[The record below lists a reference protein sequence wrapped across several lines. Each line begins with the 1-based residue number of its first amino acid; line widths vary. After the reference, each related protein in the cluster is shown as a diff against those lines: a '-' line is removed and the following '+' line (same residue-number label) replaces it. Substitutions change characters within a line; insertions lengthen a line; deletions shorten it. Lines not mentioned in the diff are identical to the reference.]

1 MLSFLLLLAAVRPL
15 ANADT
20 LVIPAHIQ
28 YSLPVQ
34 IVQSSIVDDAEF
46 AGELDYLEFEGDRAI
61 GSGVQF
67 DCTDCPYAVVDNNSE
82 KGYRWVPGYSTEL
95 KLSWSTEDKAVH
107 LNHHALLDNDM
118 QDLHNPQT
126 TAQEQYSWVDPTY
139 YSSLQSYGYPLP
151 ITYDVN
157 VVQTRTV
164 KFEDG
169 SFANLGNDSTVH
181 FYSIDFKVL
190 SIDGQD
196 LTSLGLP
203 KTNIH
208 IVKRADGE
216 VIVHP
221 LIPVSNPHSCLISL

>member
-1 MLSFLLLLAAVRPL
+1 MLPILLLLAAGELL

-28 YSLPVQ
+28 YSLPVE
-34 IVQSSIVDDAEF
+34 ILRSSIVDDAEL
-46 AGELDYLEFEGDRAI
+46 AGELEYLEFTRDRAI
-61 GSGVQF
+61 PSGVQF

-95 KLSWSTEDKAVH
+95 ELSWSTEDKAVH

-139 YSSLQSYGYPLP
+139 YSSMQSYGYPLP
-151 ITYDVN
+151 ITYNVK
-157 VVQTRTV
+157 VVQRRTV
-164 KFEDG
+164 RFADS
-169 SFANLGNDSTVH
+169 SFANVGNNSTVL
-181 FYSIDFKVL
+181 FYSIDFEVI

-196 LTSLGLP
+196 LTSLSLP

-208 IVKRADGE
+208 VVKRADRE

-221 LIPVSNPHSCLISL
+221 PTPRQ